1 MTDIQTSYIHQEAQ
15 AKLFRVLPREVIFYA
30 FLIENG
36 NMAELHAD
44 NALTASLILIELGHT
59 PVKVLNPKEH
69 D

>member
-1 MTDIQTSYIHQEAQ
+1 MTDIRTYYIHQEAQ
-15 AKLFRVLPREVIFYA
+15 TTLFRVLPREVIFYA

-44 NALTASLILIELGHT
+44 SALTASLILIELGHT
-59 PVKVLNPKEH
+59 PVRLLNPKEH